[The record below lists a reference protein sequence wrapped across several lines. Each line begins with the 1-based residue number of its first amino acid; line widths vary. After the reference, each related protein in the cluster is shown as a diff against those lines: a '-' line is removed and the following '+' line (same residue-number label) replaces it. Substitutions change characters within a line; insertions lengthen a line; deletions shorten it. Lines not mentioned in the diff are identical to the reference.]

1 MMLQVLINPKGDTI
15 ENEIES
21 EVSAEQTAYAW
32 GGFSP
37 RSGSVLTDYRAR
49 IGASLNLFR
58 PLYVGD
64 TLKAPPTWQ
73 SDLVGTGN
81 QNLSD

>member
-1 MMLQVLINPKGDTI
+1 MILQVLINRKGDTI

-37 RSGSVLTDYRAR
+37 RSGSVLLHYHALW
-49 IGASLNLFR
+49 GGQVPCCLS
-58 PLYVGD
+58 Y
-64 TLKAPPTWQ
+64 
-73 SDLVGTGN
+73 LVESEAEG
-81 QNLSD
+81 LSDQISISTLLRLP